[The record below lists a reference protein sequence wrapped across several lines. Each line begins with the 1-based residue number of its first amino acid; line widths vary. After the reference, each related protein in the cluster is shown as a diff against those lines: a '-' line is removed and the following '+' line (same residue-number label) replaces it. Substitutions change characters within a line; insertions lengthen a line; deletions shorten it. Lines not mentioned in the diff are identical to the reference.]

1 MGFEGK
7 ESHVLWLSFLFD
19 RNKIYSVLSLFKRE
33 PERILRSVAERHLR
47 NRWDSVKLAGT
58 RRIHIGH
65 DSLVSALLRVITE
78 TAGDEQD
85 RLEAG

>member
-19 RNKIYSVLSLFKRE
+19 RNKIYSVLSLLAENKKRIV
-33 PERILRSVAERHLR
+33 RLMAGRHLR
-47 NRWDSVKLAGT
+47 NHWDSVKLAGT